1 MIKKEI
7 IRQKTGDLFPELI
20 KIRHHLHQH
29 PELSYQETETA
40 AYISGLLSKWGIE
53 HQTGVGGYG
62 ITGLIKGKNPD
73 SKTVALR
80 ADIDALPVT
89 EKNDVEYRSVN
100 QGVMHACGHDVH
112 TTCLLGAA
120 KILNDLKDK
129 FEGTVKLI
137 FQPAEEVLPGGAQ
150 LMIKDGVLENP
161 APAIITGQHVFP
173 EMEVG
178 KVGFKTGYY
187 MASSDE
193 INLYIRGNGGHAA
206 IPNKSDDTILAAAQI
221 IVSLQKIAS
230 RNAPPAIP
238 TVLSFGKI
246 TGNGLHNVFPV
257 EVAVHGTFRTFNESW
272 RNEAHQLIT
281 ETARL
286 TARAFGVKCEVK
298 IDKGYPA
305 VFNNKPA
312 TLHAKEAAV
321 EYLGK
326 ENVVDL
332 EVRMTA
338 EDFGRFAQVVPGC
351 FYRLGTANEKKGI
364 TSNLHTPTFDVD
376 EESIKTGTG
385 VMTWIAIK
393 QLEGKQ

>member
-120 KILNDLKDK
+120 KILNDLKDR

-150 LMIKDGVLENP
+150 LMIEDGVLENP

-305 VFNNKPA
+305 VFNNEPA
-312 TLHAKEAAV
+312 TLQAKEAAV

>member
-1 MIKKEI
+1 LIKKEI

-120 KILNDLKDK
+120 KILNDLKDR

-150 LMIKDGVLENP
+150 LMIEDGVLENP

-305 VFNNKPA
+305 VFNNEPA
-312 TLHAKEAAV
+312 TLQAKEAAV